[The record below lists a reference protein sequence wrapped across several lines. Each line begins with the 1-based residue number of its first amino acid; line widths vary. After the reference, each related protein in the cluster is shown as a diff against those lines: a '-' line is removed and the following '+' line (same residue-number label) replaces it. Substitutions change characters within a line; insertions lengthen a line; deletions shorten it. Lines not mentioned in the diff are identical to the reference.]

1 MQNLIAWYR
10 AQSPSDQRALSVL
23 GVVAALILVFFGGL
37 QASRASSAAEEG
49 WKNRMAEFEQVV
61 EMAQPFLRAQAERG
75 ALEKR
80 MKRLRVSLESELE
93 SAAQRSDLEIQNM
106 KNQSPRAE
114 KGAAHTEERIRVTI
128 KGISMDQFTRFIATL
143 LDGPKGALMRV
154 REVTLKTRF
163 EDRKMLNATFVVSTW
178 RVAG

>member
-1 MQNLIAWYR
+1 MQSLIQWYR
-10 AQSPSDQRALSVL
+10 AQSPADQRALSLL
-23 GVVAALILVFFGGL
+23 GIAALLMTLFFGGL
-37 QASRASSAAEEG
+37 QASRASAAAEDR
-49 WKNRMAEFEQVV
+49 WQNRKAEFDQVV

-80 MKRLRVSLESELE
+80 MKRLQVSLESELE
-93 SAAQRSDLEIQNM
+93 SAAQRTDLEIQNM
-106 KNQSPRAE
+106 KNQSPRSD
-114 KGAAHTEERIRVTI
+114 KGAPLAEERIRVTI

-163 EDRKMLNATFVVSTW
+163 EDRKMLNVTFVVSTW
-178 RVAG
+178 RAKG